1 VTFAADML
9 TGETRRRGDGKR
21 GRVSLSSARRGEAWA
36 SSATFLRLEDSAVGT
51 PRPTDRG
58 DSQTLHSISLRLCI
72 SAVIVFLGLHSFA
85 ATNGT
90 NGTPSRNIG
99 IEGNVSVALP
109 RADYRPRPLD
119 DRTELILRIESI
131 TTLTNGQHRYD
142 FYYMGLEPGLY
153 KLADY
158 LIRPD
163 GSRPDELD
171 DVRIQVRALLP
182 DDHDGKLN
190 AYLPRLFPFI
200 GGYRVMLVVL
210 AVVWAGGIAAF
221 IIVSRKKRPVEAP
234 VMGPPEPSLAER
246 LRPLVEA
253 AAMGELS
260 VEGQATLERMLMG
273 YWRERVSLPDVRMAE
288 ALMRLKAH
296 TEAGELLRALERW
309 LHRPGGVSRDEVAS
323 LLQPYR
329 NVPAPVA
336 RREGG
341 TA

>member
-1 VTFAADML
+1 MRKIQDPSTKIQRSSKIQDPNSQCDVRVESKVTW
-9 TGETRRRGDGKR
+9 TVPRRFSVWCLKFDVYLVLG
-21 GRVSLSSARRGEAWA
+21 AWC
-36 SSATFLRLEDSAVGT
+36 LV
-51 PRPTDRG
+51 
-58 DSQTLHSISLRLCI
+58 LHP
-72 SAVIVFLGLHSFA
+72 VIA
-85 ATNGT
+85 ATNSPNGT
-90 NGTPSRNIG
+90 NATPSRNIG

-131 TTLTNGQHRYD
+131 TTLTNSQHRYD

-163 GSRPDELD
+163 GSRPDELGD
-171 DVRIQVRALLP
+171 IRIQVRALLP

-190 AYLPRLFPFI
+190 AYVPRLFPFI
-200 GGYRVMLVVL
+200 GGYRVMLVML
-210 AVVWAGGIAAF
+210 AVVWMGGIAAF
-221 IIVSRKKRPVEAP
+221 IIASRKRRIVEAP
-234 VMGPPEPSLAER
+234 VLGPPEPSLAER

-253 AAMGELS
+253 AAMGQLS
-260 VEGQATLERMLMG
+260 VEGQAALERMLMG
-273 YWRERVSLPDVRMAE
+273 YWREKLRLPDVRMAD

-309 LHRPGGVSRDEVAS
+309 LHRPGGASKEEVVS

-329 NVPAPVA
+329 NVPALAPEERA
-336 RREGG
+336 I
-341 TA
+341 A

>member
-1 VTFAADML
+1 MRAEIFTAEAQKRRV
-9 TGETRRRGDGKR
+9 GEQKR
-21 GRVSLSSARRGEAWA
+21 M
-36 SSATFLRLEDSAVGT
+36 FF
-51 PRPTDRG
+51 
-58 DSQTLHSISLRLCI
+58 SLRLCV
-72 SAVIVFLGLHSFA
+72 SAVFLLLSLPCFA
-85 ATNGT
+85 ATNSPNGT
-90 NGTPSRNIG
+90 NATPSRNIG

-131 TTLTNGQHRYD
+131 TALTNDQHRFD

-163 GSRPDELD
+163 GSRPDELG

-190 AYLPRLFPFI
+190 AYMPRLFPFI
-200 GGYRVMLVVL
+200 GGYRVMLVAI
-210 AVVWAGGIAAF
+210 AVVWMGGIAAF
-221 IIVSRKKRPVEAP
+221 IIASRRKRIVETP
-234 VMGPPEPSLAER
+234 ILGRPEPSLAER

-253 AAMGELS
+253 AAMGQLS
-260 VEGQATLERMLMG
+260 VEGQAALERMLMG
-273 YWRERVSLPDVRMAE
+273 YWREKLSLPDVRMAE

-296 TEAGELLRALERW
+296 AEAGELLRALERW
-309 LHRPGGVSRDEVAS
+309 LHRPGGASKDEVAS

-329 NVPAPVA
+329 NIPTPVA
-336 RREGG
+336 TREGIV
-341 TA
+341 A

>member
-1 VTFAADML
+1 MDNKHQTPISKHQTNTNFQIETTAARGFEGWSLEVVLCLEIGVWCFAFLFALCGL
-9 TGETRRRGDGKR
+9 T
-21 GRVSLSSARRGEAWA
+21 S
-36 SSATFLRLEDSAVGT
+36 
-51 PRPTDRG
+51 P
-58 DSQTLHSISLRLCI
+58 SI
-72 SAVIVFLGLHSFA
+72 A
-85 ATNGT
+85 ATNPT
-90 NGTPSRNIG
+90 ASRNIG

-131 TTLTNGQHRYD
+131 AALTNGQHRYD

-163 GSRPDELD
+163 GSRPDELG

-190 AYLPRLFPFI
+190 AYVPRLFPFI
-200 GGYRVMLVVL
+200 GGYRVMLIVL
-210 AVVWAGGIAAF
+210 AVVWVGGLAAF
-221 IIVSRKKRPVEAP
+221 IIASRKRRVVAAP
-234 VMGPPEPSLAER
+234 VIGPLQPSLAER

-253 AAMGELS
+253 AAMGQLS

-273 YWRERVSLPDVRMAE
+273 YWREKLSLPDVRMAE

-296 TEAGELLRALERW
+296 AEAGELLRALERW
-309 LHRPGGVSRDEVAS
+309 LHRPGGASKDEVAS

-329 NVPAPVA
+329 NIPAPVA
-336 RREGG
+336 MREEVI
-341 TA
+341 A